1 MTTVVASHA
10 VSDMAT
16 WLAGGDHR
24 KALFANFCASYR
36 IFRHANEDR
45 VSIVF
50 EDADLEKMQAIINS
64 EEGKAAR
71 AKHGVLE
78 PIEIHIEIEGGT

>member
-10 VSDMAT
+10 VGDMAT

-24 KALFANFCASYR
+24 KTLFANFCSSYR

-50 EDADLEKMQAIINS
+50 EGADLEKMQAIINS
-64 EEGKAAR
+64 DEGKAAR
-71 AKHGVLE
+71 AKHSVIE
-78 PIEIHIEIEGGT
+78 PVEIHVEIEGGT

>member
-10 VSDMAT
+10 VGDMAT

-24 KALFANFCASYR
+24 KALFANFCSSYR

-50 EDADLEKMQAIINS
+50 EGADLEKMQAIINS
-64 EEGKAAR
+64 DEGKAAR
-71 AKHGVLE
+71 AKHSVIE
-78 PIEIHIEIEGGT
+78 PVEIHVEIEGGT

>member
-10 VSDMAT
+10 VGNMAT

-24 KALFANFCASYR
+24 KALFATFCSSYR
-36 IFRHANEDR
+36 IFRHASEDR

-50 EDADLEKMQAIINS
+50 EGADLEKMQAIINS

-71 AKHGVLE
+71 AKHSVVD
-78 PIEIHIEIEGGT
+78 PIEIYLEIEGGT